1 MSQID
6 AATTATKKQ
15 PVNPLPLYHMDRSI
29 SFPVVSTE
37 ESQEFMDNWL
47 AALGE
52 DPADYQ

>member
-6 AATTATKKQ
+6 AATTVAQQQ
-15 PVNPLPLYHMDRSI
+15 PTNPVPLYHMDRSI

-37 ESQEFMDNWL
+37 ESQEFMDKWL
-47 AALGE
+47 VALGE